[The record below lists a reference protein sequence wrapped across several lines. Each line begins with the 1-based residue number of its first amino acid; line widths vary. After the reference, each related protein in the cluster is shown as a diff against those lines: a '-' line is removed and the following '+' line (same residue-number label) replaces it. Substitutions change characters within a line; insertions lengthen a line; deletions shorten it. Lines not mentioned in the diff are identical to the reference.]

1 FAAASWQ
8 SAIELGDSNMLPWRV
23 GKGYLSGKLASAY
36 DGNVRASLVSADP
49 LMVALGRPNREQVV
63 TVRSSEATTLQALEL
78 TNGETLSQILKR
90 GAAEM
95 ASKTNNSRELIASV
109 YEQAL
114 GRKPLRAEVA
124 LAEETVG
131 PKPTKEGVEDLLW
144 AMVMLPE
151 FQLIY

>member
-1 FAAASWQ
+1 
-8 SAIELGDSNMLPWRV
+8 
-23 GKGYLSGKLASAY
+23 
-36 DGNVRASLVSADP
+36 
-49 LMVALGRPNREQVV
+49 MVALGRPNREQVV
-63 TVRSSEATTLQALEL
+63 TVRSSVATTLQALEL
-78 TNGETLSQILKR
+78 SNGDTLSQILKR

-95 ASKTNNSRELIASV
+95 AAKTNDSRKLIANV

-114 GRKPLRAEVA
+114 GRKPERTELQ

-131 PKPTKEGVEDLLW
+131 KKPTKEGVEDLLW